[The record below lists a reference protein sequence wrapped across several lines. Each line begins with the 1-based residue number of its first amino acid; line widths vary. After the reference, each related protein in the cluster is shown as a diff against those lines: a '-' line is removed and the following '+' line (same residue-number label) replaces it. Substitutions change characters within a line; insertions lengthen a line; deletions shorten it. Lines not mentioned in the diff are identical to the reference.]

1 MKCPHCEADLAAE
14 SLFCGQCGERLATS
28 TSVADAPVVKRPGN
42 AEGTRSGAPPPPQD
56 APPAATFNDA
66 VSNARPSEEPEVEL
80 WRGGYSPKAMIGN
93 WIASGLCA
101 VVLFVAAIVW
111 LRENP
116 FWFWFLILVGFLP
129 GLYYLVELSYRK
141 LSVRY
146 LLTSQRFMHESGVL
160 RRVTNRIEVLDMDDI
175 TFEQGLVE
183 RMLGV
188 GTIRVH
194 SSDVSHPE
202 LLLRGIDNVAEVA
215 NLIDNTRRTERR
227 KRGLHIESI

>member
-1 MKCPHCEADLAAE
+1 MKCPHCEADVAAE
-14 SLFCGQCGERLATS
+14 SSFCSQCGERLSEPNTAT
-28 TSVADAPVVKRPGN
+28 DRPVIKRPGN
-42 AEGTRSGAPPPPQD
+42 AENARSETPSPPRD
-56 APPAATFNDA
+56 EPPAATFKEAISKTRQPD
-66 VSNARPSEEPEVEL
+66 EPEVEL

-93 WIASGLCA
+93 WIASGMCA
-101 VVLFVAAIVW
+101 VVLIIVAIVW
-111 LRENP
+111 LRGNP
-116 FWFWFLILVGFLP
+116 LWFWLCIVVGFLP
-129 GLYYLVELSYRK
+129 GLYYLVELLYRK

-146 LLTSQRFMHESGVL
+146 LLTNQRFMHESGVL
-160 RRVTNRIEVLDMDDI
+160 RRITNRIEVLDMDDI

-188 GTIRVH
+188 GSIRVH

-202 LLLRGIDNVAEVA
+202 LFLHGIDNVAEVA